1 MKILEELIP
10 LILRMLFVTIKYGSR
25 MKNIR
30 KI

>member
-10 LILRMLFVTIKYGSR
+10 LIFRMLFVTIKYGSR
-25 MKNIR
+25 MKNMR